1 MKARDGKVISFSAL
15 DGYLAVSSQ
24 VGENTLRIQIFDAT
38 GTLRNQLRCVKSSHL
53 LGLSWVH
60 DGRVL
65 LCVLSDGRV
74 LEYCNFARKYI
85 TSHSLALK
93 ERLLNISTCTAL
105 KTGFILTTDASMII
119 FMEYKY
125 RHLVVRKIDLSEHVL
140 GITQL
145 EVTQCYGG
153 GCYVQSNNSL
163 CLFSSNKMQPRE
175 IRLISS
181 FAVAPSGSL
190 VATLTML
197 LELYVF
203 SSDLHMCTFRCVID
217 PGAGTA
223 TPLLQWH
230 TSKFLF
236 LFLCEEIILL
246 KMSTDY
252 ATKCSRSIKHPWHEV
267 LEQLHWWRNGARVCL
282 SWAQHSHTKWVSSCE
297 LLQYIFDV
305 NHIDLSVIKALRPS
319 ISFFKK
325 FRQDIP
331 DSLLIHG
338 FTSGIST
345 QASGQHSITRRRQ
358 LSGFLR
364 GSGKMY
370 SGLKICPD
378 LFKGRYI
385 MDWFINFADSF
396 ATQQSPIVAAQILDK
411 TPPLILDESAL
422 GSLCKRVLNVRS
434 VNTHQI
440 LQLAL
445 VRRDSVVLCS
455 ILSTLQDENDVYR
468 VMKFL
473 GGLDATEVQGWMPAL
488 NKYYKKYVLN
498 TETLGVKFDVVE
510 TKLLVE
516 SAVRDWRAA
525 SLLEDSNTQRN
536 ILNLLSARMK
546 E

>member
-1 MKARDGKVISFSAL
+1 
-15 DGYLAVSSQ
+15 
-24 VGENTLRIQIFDAT
+24 
-38 GTLRNQLRCVKSSHL
+38 
-53 LGLSWVH
+53 
-60 DGRVL
+60 
-65 LCVLSDGRV
+65 
-74 LEYCNFARKYI
+74 
-85 TSHSLALK
+85 
-93 ERLLNISTCTAL
+93 
-105 KTGFILTTDASMII
+105 
-119 FMEYKY
+119 
-125 RHLVVRKIDLSEHVL
+125 
-140 GITQL
+140 
-145 EVTQCYGG
+145 
-153 GCYVQSNNSL
+153 
-163 CLFSSNKMQPRE
+163 
-175 IRLISS
+175 
-181 FAVAPSGSL
+181 
-190 VATLTML
+190 
-197 LELYVF
+197 
-203 SSDLHMCTFRCVID
+203 
-217 PGAGTA
+217 
-223 TPLLQWH
+223 
-230 TSKFLF
+230 
-236 LFLCEEIILL
+236 
-246 KMSTDY
+246 
-252 ATKCSRSIKHPWHEV
+252 
-267 LEQLHWWRNGARVCL
+267 
-282 SWAQHSHTKWVSSCE
+282 
-297 LLQYIFDV
+297 
-305 NHIDLSVIKALRPS
+305 
-319 ISFFKK
+319 
-325 FRQDIP
+325 
-331 DSLLIHG
+331 
-338 FTSGIST
+338 
-345 QASGQHSITRRRQ
+345 
-358 LSGFLR
+358 
-364 GSGKMY
+364 MY
-370 SGLKICPD
+370 SGLKTCPD